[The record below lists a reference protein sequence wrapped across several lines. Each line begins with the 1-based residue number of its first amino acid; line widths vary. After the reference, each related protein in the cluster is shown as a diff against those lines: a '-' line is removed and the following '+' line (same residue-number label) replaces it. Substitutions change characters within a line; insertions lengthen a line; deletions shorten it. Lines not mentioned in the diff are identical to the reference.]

1 MCALDTV
8 EHVHSHSKMHCN
20 ALSCRCT
27 SVTGQ
32 SGKVRGGDI
41 VRHGHLRL
49 EISKIAFESCKCVM
63 CMHIAYC
70 VFVFAHC
77 VVCVIYFV
85 SCINVQCAPMWNVQD
100 SESYVCNVLST
111 SAPGLVDF
119 RGGLSLTSWA
129 WVWSDHHLK
138 TGRGEKSN
146 EEIYGC
152 SNDTV
157 QLLSTFFEHFLK
169 CFFKYFLD
177 ALASLETTHVSEWVS
192 QSPAISPESQCS
204 SKIKSVR
211 SVRSVKILKRS
222 AISNRF
228 LPVLYCEQR
237 SR

>member
-1 MCALDTV
+1 MCKTRKR
-8 EHVHSHSKMHCN
+8 SK
-20 ALSCRCT
+20 L
-27 SVTGQ
+27 
-32 SGKVRGGDI
+32 KVFNFENVQRSSMLMCVCLHI
-41 VRHGHLRL
+41 VW
-49 EISKIAFESCKCVM
+49 
-63 CMHIAYC
+63 
-70 VFVFAHC
+70 C
-77 VVCVIYFV
+77 VVLRSESEYCSPVQCKLVFILCNV
-85 SCINVQCAPMWNVQD
+85 HQCASMCINVQCAPMWNVQD

-192 QSPAISPESQCS
+192 QSPAISPKSQCS
-204 SKIKSVR
+204 SKIKS
-211 SVRSVKILKRS
+211 
-222 AISNRF
+222 
-228 LPVLYCEQR
+228 
-237 SR
+237 